1 MKLSKFLKGKLLFVQ
16 SIMVIVFVSLL
27 RMLNIGDFAFM
38 IYCMIL
44 FTVFLMNLAV
54 VAYEFVQKNRF
65 YKNAYEMLA
74 TMEEKQYLGQM
85 IEYPD
90 FEEGVILVD
99 ILRQSTK
106 AMNDEIN
113 RYKTEQE
120 EYREYI
126 ETWIHEVKIPISC
139 ISLICENNKDEVT
152 RSITE
157 EVSRIDNFVEQT
169 LYYAKST
176 NIEKDYAVRGIE
188 LDSFVKAVIKKHSRQ
203 LIGNKAEIRL
213 EELHFKVFS
222 DPKWLDFILG
232 QLISNSIKYKKE
244 KLKLTISAEEKAQ
257 QVILSVKDN
266 GIGIQPKDLPRIF
279 EKGFTGD
286 NGRLFGKSTGIG
298 LYLCKKLCEKMR
310 LGLEVKSEY
319 GEGTTIMI
327 IFPKDK
333 SLLFET

>member
-1 MKLSKFLKGKLLFVQ
+1 MKLLRFLKGKLLLLQ
-16 SIMVIVFVSLL
+16 CIMVLVFVFLL
-27 RMLNIGDFAFM
+27 RMLDMGDFAFM

-44 FTVFLMNLAV
+44 FTVFLMNIVV
-54 VAYEFVQKNRF
+54 VAYEFIQKNRF
-65 YKNAYEMLA
+65 YKNLYETLDS
-74 TMEEKQYLGQM
+74 MEEKQYLGQM
-85 IEYPD
+85 VEYPD
-90 FEEGVILVD
+90 FEEGVMLVD

-106 AMNDEIN
+106 AMNDKIN
-113 RYKTEQE
+113 SYKTEQE

-139 ISLICENNKDEVT
+139 IALICENNKSEVT
-152 RSITE
+152 KNISE
-157 EVSRIDNFVEQT
+157 EVSRIDSFVEQT

-176 NIEKDYAVRGIE
+176 NVEKDYVVKGIE
-188 LDSFVKAVIKKHSRQ
+188 LDGFVKAVIKKHSRQ
-203 LIGNKAEIRL
+203 LIGNKAEIVL
-213 EELHFKVFS
+213 EELDFKVFS

-244 KLKLTISAEEKAQ
+244 KLKITIRAEEKAQ
-257 QVILSVKDN
+257 QVILSVTDN
-266 GIGIQPKDLPRIF
+266 GIGIQPRDLPRIF

-286 NGRLFGKSTGIG
+286 NGRFFGKSTGIG

-319 GEGTTIMI
+319 GEGTTMTI